1 MGYTH
6 YWEIKKP
13 LTEEV
18 LKDISEKTQ
27 QIVALAKEDGI
38 VICNGMGEEGSEPT
52 ITPTCVSLNGCE
64 SEEED
69 NAHET
74 FYLSLEDI
82 GFQFCKTARKPYDAV
97 VVSVLKYCKNNYS
110 EYFKI
115 SSDGGDEVFYHTPY
129 KVD

>member
-27 QIVALAKEDGI
+27 QIVDLAKEDGI
-38 VICNGMGEEGSEPT
+38 IICNGMGEEGSEPT
-52 ITPTCVSLNGCE
+52 ITPTYISLNGCE
-64 SEEED
+64 TEEED
-69 NAHET
+69 NSHES
-74 FYLSLEDI
+74 FYIRLEDK

-97 VVSVLKYCKNNYS
+97 VVSILKYCKDNYS

-115 SSDGGDEVFYHTPY
+115 SSDGGDIFNIVPY
-129 KVD
+129 DV